1 MAPLASGVATT
12 SPAAVIGVLL
22 ALAAVA
28 ASHSLGIGRCKKV
41 DSVPDFQPDQFQ
53 GLWHVM
59 EIFST
64 SSHCMTMTFKR
75 TGRYTFK
82 VTESREF
89 DLLRRL
95 GHDHTFAN
103 TGTFTVKHPWQPAKF
118 RARWPSNIFG
128 SADATIVDTDYDSF
142 AVLVECQ
149 HVLFF
154 FRRTSAVILSRED
167 SLDPAIVSRV
177 KADLAKYDLDVSH
190 FDVIN
195 HSDCRAPS
203 EAAFS
208 YAIDASTVSFLR
220 RQHKS
225 SKGKPKNSPRARPP
239 VRFGVRVPRLRI
251 G

>member
-1 MAPLASGVATT
+1 MCDIYSDNMVGIHLEDCIDDSLVPKIPEMAPLASGVATT

-22 ALAAVA
+22 ALVAVA

-41 DSVPDFQPDQFQ
+41 DSVTDFQPDQFQ

-149 HVLFF
+149 HILFF
-154 FRRTSAVILSRED
+154 FRRTSAVILSRGN
-167 SLDPAIVSRV
+167 SLDPAIVSRP
-177 KADLAKYDLDVSH
+177 LSSPPENR
-190 FDVIN
+190 F
-195 HSDCRAPS
+195 PS
-203 EAAFS
+203 
-208 YAIDASTVSFLR
+208 
-220 RQHKS
+220 
-225 SKGKPKNSPRARPP
+225 
-239 VRFGVRVPRLRI
+239 
-251 G
+251 